1 MLFHCFVLTS
11 SSTPEQCCTALKM
24 AAAANTRSDEP
35 RSHMWGRLFRLSQ
48 SEYFDNSRSRI
59 IYTIYGRIREAENG
73 RAQITC
79 YQFQSSA
86 DPLKFLLLILVVM
99 LGFSIGPIK
108 NTVRDLVPHLKIAL
122 KIAVFFVIGD
132 WLRCFVSRKMYGE
145 DLPCSLD
152 EFLCE
157 IMNAR
162 LKGR

>member
-24 AAAANTRSDEP
+24 AAAANTRSEEP
-35 RSHMWGRLFRLSQ
+35 RS
-48 SEYFDNSRSRI
+48 
-59 IYTIYGRIREAENG
+59 REAENG

-132 WLRCFVSRKMYGE
+132 WLRCFIFRKMYGE

>member
-1 MLFHCFVLTS
+1 MTSPAAICGAVCSACRSQNILT
-11 SSTPEQCCTALKM
+11 TAVQESYI
-24 AAAANTRSDEP
+24 R
-35 RSHMWGRLFRLSQ
+35 F
-48 SEYFDNSRSRI
+48 
-59 IYTIYGRIREAENG
+59 YGRIREAENG

-86 DPLKFLLLILVVM
+86 DPLKFFLLILVVM

-108 NTVRDLVPHLKIAL
+108 NTVRDLAPHLKIAL